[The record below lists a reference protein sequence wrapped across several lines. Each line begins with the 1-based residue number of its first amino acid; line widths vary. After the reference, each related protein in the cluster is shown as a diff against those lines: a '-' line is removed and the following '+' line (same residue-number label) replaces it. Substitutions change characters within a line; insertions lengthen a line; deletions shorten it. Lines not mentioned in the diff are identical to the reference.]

1 MTAKS
6 RTSRLQ
12 PSALILPRRSTAQ
25 AVLPLGPLPS
35 TPHLDAAAYAAALA
49 ALARLLL
56 QAAGVDVVHAVEA
69 EADDDT

>member
-6 RTSRLQ
+6 RTSRPQ
-12 PSALILPRRSTAQ
+12 PSALILHRRYTAQ
-25 AVLPLGPLPS
+25 AVLPLGPPPS
-35 TPHLDAAAYAAALA
+35 TPHLDAAAQAAALA